1 MKIKYLV
8 GMRSE
13 KLYVAFWNLL
23 GVSTIYAYDIVST
36 VAVLGKNLLNMII
49 KKIVKWELKSSSHAL
64 RQFPQLEVS

>member
-13 KLYVAFWNLL
+13 KLYLAFWNLL

-36 VAVLGKNLLNMII
+36 VAVLGK
-49 KKIVKWELKSSSHAL
+49 WELKSSSHAL
-64 RQFPQLEVS
+64 RQFPHIGSVLVGIRIP